1 MLFVEY
7 CERLTLDNATPR
19 QRALSLT
26 RLQMTLTIG
35 VKRYDGKGERRL
47 LNLLQDHPTLV
58 ADLNARF
65 HTPETRARA
74 LAKLELWIQGSTTR
88 LIPHFG
94 KGQNKSFASKDDM
107 LVWLCY
113 KTNKT
118 FVDNA
123 VRETELA
130 RQIDACPGI
139 RRMVAALTTQAI
151 PKFYNTL
158 DQTAKAKLRDHKGRY
173 ARFYSKSFWYDR
185 SILEGVKYFN
195 NQNNPSLSEMA
206 AFLCDLALA
215 CRLLHPEVG
224 SRVQY
229 TRGHDELRLN
239 RAEVAKNIADALQQL
254 ERKQTAALANI
265 SRFELRR
272 VGLLEGNLKRLQ
284 QLLQSPVP
292 IPWAEL
298 TLPRNDSLLK
308 EFREFE
314 QAQSAV
320 NQGETLYHSR
330 EWEQRRR
337 ELLREIESGDELRR
351 REATASATA
360 QQHRDALT
368 TAYEV
373 DVEKTRQG
381 TGDSKRLLFN
391 VDPSHQW
398 TRFMMSHNA
407 AIGAGPSSTTAVTL
421 GLVSAVIAATQHA
434 QHFEDKVS
442 FAVAMALFAFWQRKK
457 TLLRGSSAVHTWNEV
472 VTALDL
478 YLPRGS
484 DFLMPRDEDFAADNL
499 GQAVQC
505 TIYEYPDRFT
515 EGGYPV
521 FLNNNQ

>member
-7 CERLTLDNATPR
+7 CERLTLDNATHR

-139 RRMVAALTTQAI
+139 RRMVAAFVTQAV
-151 PKFYNTL
+151 PTFYNAL
-158 DQTAKAKLRDHKGRY
+158 HQTVKTSLRDNKGRY

-185 SILEGVKYFN
+185 SIAEGVKYFN
-195 NQNNPSLSEMA
+195 NQKNPSLSEMA

-215 CRLLHPEVG
+215 CRVHPDVT
-224 SRVQY
+224 SRIQY

-239 RAEVAKNIADALQQL
+239 RAEVAKNIA
-254 ERKQTAALANI
+254 AALKRLETDQKHALFNI
-265 SRFELRR
+265 GTQETRE
-272 VGLLEGNLKRLQ
+272 VVLLEGNLRRLQ

-298 TLPRNDSLLK
+298 TLPRNDRLLK
-308 EFREFE
+308 EFKEFE
-314 QAQSAV
+314 QGHSAV

-337 ELLREIESGDELRR
+337 ELVREIESGEALSRR
-351 REATASATA
+351 KATATAMA
-360 QQHRDALT
+360 QQKRDDLAENLQ
-368 TAYEV
+368 AA
-373 DVEKTRQG
+373 VEATRQG
-381 TGDSKRLLFN
+381 TGNSKRLMFN

-499 GQAVQC
+499 GQDIQC